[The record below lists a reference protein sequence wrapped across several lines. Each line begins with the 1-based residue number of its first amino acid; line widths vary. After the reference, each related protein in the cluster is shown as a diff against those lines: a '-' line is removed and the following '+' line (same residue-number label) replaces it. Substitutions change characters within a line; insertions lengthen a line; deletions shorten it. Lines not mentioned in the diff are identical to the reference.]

1 MALFVLKTD
10 LHPDKLKVK
19 KLKRNKALK
28 NSNLQLSKAMEMV
41 RSCFKNVI
49 RQGRSEGGPGVPVNP
64 PL

>member
-10 LHPDKLKVK
+10 LHPDKLQVK
-19 KLKRNKALK
+19 KLERNKALK

-49 RQGRSEGGPGVPVNP
+49 RY
-64 PL
+64 